1 VEAAN
6 DTAFMENT
14 TMAKLTLTRQ
24 MLSEVPGVLVV
35 RLAGTVDSD
44 NGRSVDEYMKESFQ
58 ALQPTNVLLDCSNLA
73 YVPSAFLGSLLF
85 WKEQISKRGG
95 RLVLFAV
102 QSFVADILQ
111 AVGFTRLFSLSADQD
126 SALAALPAN

>member
-1 VEAAN
+1 
-6 DTAFMENT
+6 
-14 TMAKLTLTRQ
+14 MAKLTLTRQ

-44 NGRSVDEYMKESFQ
+44 NGRIVDEYMKEAFQ
-58 ALQPTNVLLDCSNLA
+58 ALEPKSVLLDCGGLT

-85 WKEQISKRGG
+85 WKDQISKRGG
-95 RLVLFAV
+95 KLVLFAV

-111 AVGFTRLFSLSADQD
+111 AVGFTRLFALSADQE
-126 SALAALPAN
+126 SALAALPAQ